1 MHMRFREVLEHVQDE
16 ITSAGFDGRL
26 PAGLILVGGGASTP
40 GIIELAREVCAMP
53 VRVGKAEDGL
63 TGLADGV
70 EAPRMAVVAGLT
82 LYGARKRTEG
92 QGFGMG
98 GRRGLPVEK
107 WLGPVKQWF
116 QDFF

>member
-1 MHMRFREVLEHVQDE
+1 HMRLQEVLEFVADE
-16 ITSAGFDGRL
+16 ITKAGFQGKL
-26 PAGLILVGGGASTP
+26 PAGLVLVGGGASTP
-40 GIIELAREVCAMP
+40 GIVELAREVCAMP
-53 VRVGKAEDGL
+53 VRVGKADQGL

-82 LYGARKRTEG
+82 LYGARRRAEG
-92 QGFGMG
+92 MGFGTS